1 MQVEP
6 HESGL
11 AFMREHRGG
20 SGVRLAALT
29 AALLAA
35 LSFGAGCAARP
46 EAAAG
51 SQGEEAALSDVE
63 RLLAIEEIGR
73 LKASYFRCLDTKD
86 WACIATLFTPDA
98 TAVYNVEG
106 SGDLA
111 TPDNPVT
118 GNDAIAAFIQ
128 RAVEH
133 LVTIHHGHMPE
144 IEITSPTTA
153 TGIWAMLDILQEP
166 GGENLVHGWG
176 HYHETYERIDGRWY
190 IETLRLTR
198 LRVDR
203 AEE

>member
-11 AFMREHRGG
+11 AFTREHRGAG
-20 SGVRLAALT
+20 GVRLALLA

-35 LSFGAGCAARP
+35 VSLGAACAARP
-46 EAAAG
+46 DAAAG
-51 SQGEEAALSDVE
+51 NQEEEAALSDVE

-86 WACIATLFTPDA
+86 WACIATLFTSDA

-118 GNDAIAAFIQ
+118 GNEAIAAFIQ

-190 IETLRLTR
+190 IKTLRLTR

-203 AEE
+203 AE

>member
-6 HESGL
+6 QESGL
-11 AFMREHRGG
+11 AFKREHRGG
-20 SGVRLAALT
+20 AGVRSAALT

-35 LSFGAGCAARP
+35 LSFGAGCAAQP
-46 EAAAG
+46 DAAAG
-51 SQGEEAALSDVE
+51 SQGDEAALSDVE

-106 SGDLA
+106 SGGPA

-118 GNDAIAAFIQ
+118 GNEGIAAFIQ

-166 GGENLVHGWG
+166 GGENLVEGWG

-190 IETLRLTR
+190 IKTLRLTR

-203 AEE
+203 AE

>member
-11 AFMREHRGG
+11 AFTREHRGAG
-20 SGVRLAALT
+20 GVRLALLA

-35 LSFGAGCAARP
+35 VSLGGACAARP
-46 EAAAG
+46 DAAAG
-51 SQGEEAALSDVE
+51 NQGEEAALSDVE

-73 LKASYFRCLDTKD
+73 LKARYFRCLDTKD
-86 WACIATLFTPDA
+86 WACIATLFTSDA

-118 GNDAIAAFIQ
+118 GNEAIAAFIQ

-144 IEITSPTTA
+144 IEITSPSTA

-190 IETLRLTR
+190 IKTLRLTR

-203 AEE
+203 AE

>member
-6 HESGL
+6 HESEL
-11 AFMREHRGG
+11 TCTRAHRAGTAAR
-20 SGVRLAALT
+20 VAALT
-29 AALLAA
+29 AALLVAVA
-35 LSFGAGCAARP
+35 LGAGCAAQP
-46 EAAAG
+46 DAAG
-51 SQGEEAALSDVE
+51 GKEGEAAALSDVE
-63 RLLAIEEIGR
+63 RLLAIEEIGQ
-73 LKASYFRCLDTKD
+73 LKARYFRCLDTKD

-118 GNDAIAAFIQ
+118 GNDGIAAFIE

-133 LVTIHHGHMPE
+133 LTTVHHGHMPE

-153 TGIWAMLDILQEP
+153 TGIWAMEDILQVP
-166 GGENLVHGWG
+166 DGENLVQGWG
-176 HYHETYERIDGRWY
+176 HYHETYERRDGRWQ
-190 IETLRLTR
+190 IKTLRLTR

-203 AEE
+203 AE

>member
-11 AFMREHRGG
+11 AFMQEHRRGG
-20 SGVRLAALT
+20 RVRRAAMAGT
-29 AALLAA
+29 LLAA
-35 LSFGAGCAARP
+35 LAFGAGCAAQP
-46 EAAAG
+46 DVAAG
-51 SQGEEAALSDVE
+51 SQAGAPALTDLE

-86 WACIATLFTPDA
+86 WPCIATLFTSDA

-118 GNDAIAAFIQ
+118 GNEAIAAFIQ

-133 LVTIHHGHMPE
+133 LVTVHHGHMPE

-190 IETLRLTR
+190 IKTLRLTR

>member
-11 AFMREHRGG
+11 AFTREHRGG
-20 SGVRLAALT
+20 GGVRFAALTPVLLAALT
-29 AALLAA
+29 
-35 LSFGAGCAARP
+35 FGAGCAGRP
-46 EAAAG
+46 DAAAG
-51 SQGEEAALSDVE
+51 GQGDEAARSDVE

-176 HYHETYERIDGRWY
+176 HYHETYERIDGRWQ
-190 IETLRLTR
+190 IKTLRLTR

-203 AEE
+203 AE

>member
-11 AFMREHRGG
+11 AFMRGHRGG
-20 SGVRLAALT
+20 DRIRSAVLT
-29 AALLAA
+29 GALLAA
-35 LSFGAGCAARP
+35 LSFGAGCAAQP
-46 EAAAG
+46 DAAAG
-51 SQGEEAALSDVE
+51 SQGEAAPSDVE

-118 GNDAIAAFIQ
+118 GNEAIAAFIQ

-176 HYHETYERIDGRWY
+176 HYHETYERIDGRWQ
-190 IETLRLTR
+190 IKTLRLTR

-203 AEE
+203 AE

>member
-6 HESGL
+6 HESGRT
-11 AFMREHRGG
+11 FMRGHRGG
-20 SGVRLAALT
+20 DRIRSAVLT
-29 AALLAA
+29 GALLAA
-35 LSFGAGCAARP
+35 LSFGAGCAAQP
-46 EAAAG
+46 DAAAG
-51 SQGEEAALSDVE
+51 VQGGEAALSDVE

-106 SGDLA
+106 SGGPA

-176 HYHETYERIDGRWY
+176 HYHETYERIDGRWQ
-190 IETLRLTR
+190 IKTLRLTR

-203 AEE
+203 AE

>member
-1 MQVEP
+1 MSERIQP
-6 HESGL
+6 
-11 AFMREHRGG
+11 A
-20 SGVRLAALT
+20 T
-29 AALLAA
+29 
-35 LSFGAGCAARP
+35 P
-46 EAAAG
+46 AAAG
-51 SQGEEAALSDVE
+51 ALTLCLLLTACAGGSSSPAAQEAAGEAAPSDLE

-86 WACIATLFTPDA
+86 WACIATLFTSDA

-118 GNDAIAAFIQ
+118 GNEAIAAFIQ

-190 IETLRLTR
+190 IKTLRLTR

>member
-6 HESGL
+6 HQSGL
-11 AFMREHRGG
+11 AFTREHRGAG
-20 SGVRLAALT
+20 GVRLALLA

-35 LSFGAGCAARP
+35 VSLGAACAARP
-46 EAAAG
+46 DAAAG
-51 SQGEEAALSDVE
+51 NQGEEAALSDVE

-86 WACIATLFTPDA
+86 WACIATLFTSDA

-118 GNDAIAAFIQ
+118 GNEAIAAFIQ

-176 HYHETYERIDGRWY
+176 HYHETYERIDGRWH
-190 IETLRLTR
+190 IKTLRLTR

-203 AEE
+203 AE

>member
-1 MQVEP
+1 MQVEL
-6 HESGL
+6 HESGF
-11 AFMREHRGG
+11 AFMRRHPGGGRG
-20 SGVRLAALT
+20 RRAALAGT
-29 AALLAA
+29 LLAA
-35 LSFGAGCAARP
+35 LAFGAGCAAQP
-46 EAAAG
+46 DAAAG
-51 SQGEEAALSDVE
+51 GQAAEAGLSDVE

-106 SGDLA
+106 SGALA

-118 GNDAIAAFIQ
+118 GNEAIAAFIQ

-176 HYHETYERIDGRWY
+176 HYHETYERIDGRWQ
-190 IETLRLTR
+190 IRTLRLTR